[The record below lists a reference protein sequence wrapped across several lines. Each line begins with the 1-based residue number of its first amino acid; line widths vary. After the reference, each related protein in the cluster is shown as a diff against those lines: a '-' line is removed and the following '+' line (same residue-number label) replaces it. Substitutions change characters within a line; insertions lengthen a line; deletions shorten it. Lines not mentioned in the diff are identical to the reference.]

1 MAGITELFSGIG
13 GAAGSLGGAASL
25 GSGIDGIS
33 GAATPGM
40 SGTDSAGI
48 GGLLDSDEYGE
59 YLGNKMNARAKR
71 PPPNTMQGQSEG
83 YQDMSNGQQGLQG
96 LLNLMQQASR

>member
-1 MAGITELFSGIG
+1 MAGITELFSGI

-48 GGLLDSDEYGE
+48 GGLLDSDEFGE
-59 YLGNKMNARAKR
+59 YLGKKMNARAGQ
-71 PPPNTMQGQSEG
+71 PQQSTMQGQAQG

-96 LLNLMQQASR
+96 LLNLMQQARR